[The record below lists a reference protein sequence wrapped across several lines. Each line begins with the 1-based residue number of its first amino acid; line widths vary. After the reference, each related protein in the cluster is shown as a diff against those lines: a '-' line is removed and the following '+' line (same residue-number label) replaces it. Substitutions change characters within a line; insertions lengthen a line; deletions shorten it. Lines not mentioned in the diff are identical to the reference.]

1 MILCFLC
8 VVSVHI
14 FQPAQAISDY
24 NFAAVG
30 DFGCSSNTV
39 STVNNIAGKNPEIVF
54 GLGDYSY
61 QPTGTCFF
69 NTIAPIDSITKITF
83 GNHEDD
89 DTEGFSGYITNFVLS
104 QTYYSFNHQNTLIL
118 VLDTD
123 RNSYSTGSDQYN
135 FAVSDLQA
143 ASQAPDIDWIIVY
156 FHKPIY
162 TSPTSTSAESSFRST
177 YHPLFDQYGVDLVLQ
192 GHAHNYQRTYPL
204 SYNPNSPSNPIVTS
218 SSTTDYM
225 DPPGAI
231 FAIVGTGGVNFHA
244 LSGKASY
251 VITQQDDFFG
261 QLDIKIAN
269 NGAKLE
275 GKYYRNSGQT
285 DDSFSITKVI
295 GNVPPTA
302 NPQNVVVTKNTQQ
315 SITLT
320 ATDPN
325 NDPLTY
331 SIVTPPAHGT
341 LSPPGSGVA
350 ARTYTPTTG
359 YEGPDSFTFKA
370 NDGTLDSNVATVS
383 ITVQNG
389 QPVANDQTV
398 TLNKN
403 TQQSITLTATDPNND
418 PLTYSIVTP
427 PAHGTLSGTAPNL
440 TYNPALDYVGPD
452 SFTFKANDGTLD
464 SNVATVSITIG
475 ESPVANDQTVT
486 LNKNTQQS
494 ITLTATDPN
503 NDPLTYSIVTP
514 PAHGTLSPPGSGVAA
529 RTYTP
534 TTGYEGPDSFTFK
547 ANDGTLDSNVATV
560 SITVQQASQGGSY
573 HYTPS
578 LALTG
583 SNYQDT
589 ASSSSLQLNQF
600 SVAAWFKTST
610 NFGSDAYI
618 VNKGGVGSDSAGQN
632 LNYGIWMTSTEQIKA
647 GFETSSGADQFV
659 TSVNTY
665 SDGQW
670 HYVVVTNDG
679 STLKLYVDGVQVA
692 TKSTSSA
699 TPESVGTK
707 PVRVGANSRVTP
719 PGNFFTGEVDEVRVW
734 NDDLTAQ
741 QVSDAFA
748 GNINTGNQVLYL
760 PFGSNPSPVA
770 NDQTVTLNKNTQQS
784 ITLTATDPNNDP
796 LTYSIVTPPAHGTL
810 SGTAPNLTYNPAL
823 DYVGPDSFTFKAN
836 DGTLDSNV
844 ATVSI
849 TIGESPVANDQTVTL
864 NKNTQQSITLTATDP
879 NNDPLTYS
887 IVTPPAH
894 GTLSPPG
901 SGVAARTYTPTTGY
915 EGPDSFT
922 FKANDGTL
930 DSNVAT
936 VSITVQNGQPVANDQ
951 TVTLNKNTQQS
962 ITLTATDPN
971 NDPLTYSIVTPPAH
985 GTLSGT
991 APNLSFTST
1000 TGYEGPDSFTFK
1012 ANDGTLDSNVA
1023 TVSI

>member
-1 MILCFLC
+1 KTIAFPSLVILCLLY
-8 VVSVHI
+8 VVSVHL
-14 FQPAQAISDY
+14 FQPAQGISDY

-69 NTIAPIDSITKITF
+69 NTIAPIDSITKIAF

-89 DTEGFSGYITNFVLS
+89 DTEGFSGYMTHFGLS
-104 QTYYSFNHQNTLIL
+104 QTFYSFNHQNTHIL

-192 GHAHNYQRTYPL
+192 GHAHNHQRTYPL

-231 FAIVGTGGVNFHA
+231 FAIVGTGGINFHA

-251 VITQQDDFFG
+251 VITQQDNFFG
-261 QLDIKIAN
+261 QLDIKITN

-295 GNVPPTA
+295 GNVPTTA

-370 NDGTLDSNVATVS
+370 NDGALDSN
-383 ITVQNG
+383 
-389 QPVANDQTV
+389 
-398 TLNKN
+398 
-403 TQQSITLTATDPNND
+403 TAT
-418 PLTYSIVTP
+418 I
-427 PAHGTLSGTAPNL
+427 
-440 TYNPALDYVGPD
+440 
-452 SFTFKANDGTLD
+452 
-464 SNVATVSITIG
+464 
-475 ESPVANDQTVT
+475 
-486 LNKNTQQS
+486 
-494 ITLTATDPN
+494 
-503 NDPLTYSIVTP
+503 
-514 PAHGTLSPPGSGVAA
+514 
-529 RTYTP
+529 
-534 TTGYEGPDSFTFK
+534 
-547 ANDGTLDSNVATV
+547 

-589 ASSSSLQLNQF
+589 VSSGALQLNQF
-600 SVAAWFKTST
+600 SVAAWFKTTT

-748 GNINTGNQVLYL
+748 GTDFTTGKQVLYL
-760 PFGSNPSPVA
+760 PFGTASTSSTYDYEPS
-770 NDQTVTLNKNTQQS
+770 LS
-784 ITLTATDPNNDP
+784 
-796 LTYSIVTPPAHGTL
+796 L
-810 SGTAPNLTYNPAL
+810 SGP
-823 DYVGPDSFTFKAN
+823 S
-836 DGTLDSNV
+836 S
-844 ATVSI
+844 
-849 TIGESPVANDQTVTL
+849 
-864 NKNTQQSITLTATDP
+864 
-879 NNDPLTYS
+879 
-887 IVTPPAH
+887 
-894 GTLSPPG
+894 
-901 SGVAARTYTPTTGY
+901 
-915 EGPDSFT
+915 
-922 FKANDGTL
+922 
-930 DSNVAT
+930 
-936 VSITVQNGQPVANDQ
+936 
-951 TVTLNKNTQQS
+951 
-962 ITLTATDPN
+962 
-971 NDPLTYSIVTPPAH
+971 
-985 GTLSGT
+985 
-991 APNLSFTST
+991 
-1000 TGYEGPDSFTFK
+1000 
-1012 ANDGTLDSNVA
+1012 
-1023 TVSI
+1023 

>member
-14 FQPAQAISDY
+14 FQPAQGISDY

-89 DTEGFSGYITNFVLS
+89 DTEGFSGYITHFGLS
-104 QTYYSFNHQNTLIL
+104 QTYYSFNHQNTHIL

-251 VITQQDDFFG
+251 VITQQDDFFR

-285 DDSFSITKVI
+285 DDRFSITKVI
-295 GNVPPTA
+295 GNVPTTA
-302 NPQNVVVTKNTQQ
+302 NPQNVVVPNTPQQ

-464 SNVATVSITIG
+464 SNVATVSIT
-475 ESPVANDQTVT
+475 VQQ
-486 LNKNTQQS
+486 TQQ
-494 ITLTATDPN
+494 
-503 NDPLTYSIVTP
+503 
-514 PAHGTLSPPGSGVAA
+514 
-529 RTYTP
+529 
-534 TTGYEGPDSFTFK
+534 
-547 ANDGTLDSNVATV
+547 
-560 SITVQQASQGGSY
+560 GGY

-741 QVSDAFA
+741 QVPDAFA
-748 GNINTGNQVLYL
+748 GTDFTTGKQVLYL
-760 PFGSNPSPVA
+760 PFGTASTSSTYDYEPS
-770 NDQTVTLNKNTQQS
+770 LS
-784 ITLTATDPNNDP
+784 
-796 LTYSIVTPPAHGTL
+796 L
-810 SGTAPNLTYNPAL
+810 SGP
-823 DYVGPDSFTFKAN
+823 S
-836 DGTLDSNV
+836 S
-844 ATVSI
+844 
-849 TIGESPVANDQTVTL
+849 
-864 NKNTQQSITLTATDP
+864 
-879 NNDPLTYS
+879 
-887 IVTPPAH
+887 
-894 GTLSPPG
+894 
-901 SGVAARTYTPTTGY
+901 
-915 EGPDSFT
+915 
-922 FKANDGTL
+922 
-930 DSNVAT
+930 
-936 VSITVQNGQPVANDQ
+936 
-951 TVTLNKNTQQS
+951 
-962 ITLTATDPN
+962 
-971 NDPLTYSIVTPPAH
+971 
-985 GTLSGT
+985 
-991 APNLSFTST
+991 
-1000 TGYEGPDSFTFK
+1000 
-1012 ANDGTLDSNVA
+1012 
-1023 TVSI
+1023 

>member
-1 MILCFLC
+1 MTPGWNLVESSNFKIIAFPSLMILCFLC

-14 FQPAQAISDY
+14 FQPAQGISDY

-89 DTEGFSGYITNFVLS
+89 DTEGFSGYITHFGLS
-104 QTYYSFNHQNTLIL
+104 QTYYSFNHQNTHIL

-383 ITVQNG
+383 ITVQ
-389 QPVANDQTV
+389 
-398 TLNKN
+398 
-403 TQQSITLTATDPNND
+403 
-418 PLTYSIVTP
+418 
-427 PAHGTLSGTAPNL
+427 
-440 TYNPALDYVGPD
+440 
-452 SFTFKANDGTLD
+452 
-464 SNVATVSITIG
+464 
-475 ESPVANDQTVT
+475 
-486 LNKNTQQS
+486 
-494 ITLTATDPN
+494 
-503 NDPLTYSIVTP
+503 
-514 PAHGTLSPPGSGVAA
+514 
-529 RTYTP
+529 
-534 TTGYEGPDSFTFK
+534 
-547 ANDGTLDSNVATV
+547 
-560 SITVQQASQGGSY
+560 QASQGGSY

-748 GNINTGNQVLYL
+748 GTDFTTGKQVLYL
-760 PFGSNPSPVA
+760 PFGTASTSSTYDYEPS
-770 NDQTVTLNKNTQQS
+770 LS
-784 ITLTATDPNNDP
+784 
-796 LTYSIVTPPAHGTL
+796 L
-810 SGTAPNLTYNPAL
+810 SGP
-823 DYVGPDSFTFKAN
+823 S
-836 DGTLDSNV
+836 S
-844 ATVSI
+844 
-849 TIGESPVANDQTVTL
+849 
-864 NKNTQQSITLTATDP
+864 
-879 NNDPLTYS
+879 
-887 IVTPPAH
+887 
-894 GTLSPPG
+894 
-901 SGVAARTYTPTTGY
+901 
-915 EGPDSFT
+915 
-922 FKANDGTL
+922 
-930 DSNVAT
+930 
-936 VSITVQNGQPVANDQ
+936 
-951 TVTLNKNTQQS
+951 
-962 ITLTATDPN
+962 
-971 NDPLTYSIVTPPAH
+971 
-985 GTLSGT
+985 
-991 APNLSFTST
+991 
-1000 TGYEGPDSFTFK
+1000 
-1012 ANDGTLDSNVA
+1012 
-1023 TVSI
+1023 